1 MITTIKNLLFPNEIC
16 LFCGAEECRCR
27 CLDEVFLIEP
37 HSCRKCGR
45 HDDAREL
52 YGLCRRC
59 RDVATY
65 YDANYSAAYYR
76 GTIKKALMDFKYRDA
91 LYFREYLGTM
101 LYEKYLYEKRNLAEI
116 RAVTYIPISLSRQS
130 VRGYNQSKELAEV
143 FSALSG
149 IPVFPLLERVKNT
162 KRLKTLGR
170 KEREEELKNS
180 MKVREKY
187 LTIIGE
193 NKILIIDD
201 IFTTG
206 STVNEAARC
215 LKEAGAAVVKSLTVA
230 SR

>member
-1 MITTIKNLLFPNEIC
+1 
-16 LFCGAEECRCR
+16 
-27 CLDEVFLIEP
+27 
-37 HSCRKCGR
+37 
-45 HDDAREL
+45 
-52 YGLCRRC
+52 
-59 RDVATY
+59 
-65 YDANYSAAYYR
+65 
-76 GTIKKALMDFKYRDA
+76 MDFKYRDA